1 MSSLPDLRFLLSI
14 NSENAWSDLLATLM
28 NADQAITRSVLGI
41 EAVGP
46 LQIRREVSKSRGRK
60 VSDRPDLV
68 VEANGQVV
76 AVVEVKLLAGLGI
89 EQLERYY
96 KYVAEEDRDD
106 CQFVAV
112 SLQRIRL
119 DTTHAQDWQNLT
131 WEELIAP
138 FTSSPVPWAATTAT
152 AWTSHIE
159 SQVPE
164 VDGDTVW
171 NQIDGIDLYLA
182 LRLRAAYMYDNVTLP
197 GGSSKSIQEIG
208 SGGLYVA
215 IVDAPIPGSGYTVR
229 WEATESLPT
238 QDVGKLAGGS
248 GLRGVDFRFFL
259 VQQQVTSSKAYD
271 WDYLAL
277 LWREYLAQEDW
288 IPWRPHPPRKTVQ
301 WEKDGVARLK
311 ELGAPAFLG
320 NGYGEGQAKLS
331 GEVEFGAHFVLPPS
345 TTLKEA
351 AEVLSRV
358 AVIGSRMA
366 QHATQPQAKETVI
379 ALIDG
384 ESDSSDAGVDG

>member
-28 NADQAITRSVLGI
+28 IADQAITRSVLGI
-41 EAVGP
+41 NVDGP

-60 VSDRPDLV
+60 ASDRPDLV
-68 VEANGQVV
+68 VQVNGQVV
-76 AVVEVKLLAGLGI
+76 AVVEVKLLASLGI

-96 KYVAEEDRDD
+96 RYVAEEDRDD
-106 CQFVAV
+106 CRFAAV
-112 SLQRIRL
+112 SLQRFRL
-119 DTTHAQDWQNLT
+119 DTAHAQDWQNLT

-138 FTSSPVPWAATTAT
+138 FASSPVPWAATTAT

-159 SQVPE
+159 SQVPK
-164 VDGDTVW
+164 VDAHTIW
-171 NQIDGIDLYLA
+171 NQIDDIDLYLA
-182 LRLRAAYMYDNVTLP
+182 LRLRAAYMYDNVALP
-197 GGSSKSIQEIG
+197 GGSSKAIREIG

-229 WEATESLPT
+229 WDATESLPT
-238 QDVGKLAGGS
+238 QEVGKLVDGS

-259 VQQQVTSSKAYD
+259 VQQRVTSSKAFD
-271 WDYLAL
+271 WDHLAL
-277 LWREYLAQEDW
+277 LWQEYLVQEDW
-288 IPWRPHPPRKTVQ
+288 IPWRPHPPRKTLQ

-311 ELGAPAFLG
+311 ALGAPAFLG
-320 NGYGEGQAKLS
+320 AGYGEKQAKLS
-331 GEVEFGAHFVLPPS
+331 GEVEFGARFVLPPS

-351 AEVLSRV
+351 TEVLSRV

-366 QHATQPQAKETVI
+366 QHATQPQGR
-379 ALIDG
+379 L
-384 ESDSSDAGVDG
+384 

>member
-28 NADQAITRSVLGI
+28 IADQAITRSVLGI
-41 EAVGP
+41 NVDSP

-60 VSDRPDLV
+60 ASDRPDLV
-68 VEANGQVV
+68 VQANGQVV

-96 KYVAEEDRDD
+96 RYVAEEDRDD
-106 CQFVAV
+106 CRFVAV
-112 SLQRIRL
+112 SLQRFRL
-119 DTTHAQDWQNLT
+119 DTAHAQDWQNLT

-138 FTSSPVPWAATTAT
+138 FASSPVPWAATTAT

-159 SQVPE
+159 SQVPK
-164 VDGDTVW
+164 VDAHTIW
-171 NQIDGIDLYLA
+171 NQIDDIDLYLA
-182 LRLRAAYMYDNVTLP
+182 LRLRAAYMYDNVALP
-197 GGSSKSIQEIG
+197 GGSSKAIREIG

-229 WEATESLPT
+229 WDATESLPT
-238 QDVGKLAGGS
+238 QEVGKLVDGS

-259 VQQQVTSSKAYD
+259 VQQRVTSSKAFD
-271 WDYLAL
+271 WDHLAL
-277 LWREYLAQEDW
+277 LWQEYLVQEDW
-288 IPWRPHPPRKTVQ
+288 IPWRPHPPRKTLQ

-311 ELGAPAFLG
+311 ALGAPAFLG
-320 NGYGEGQAKLS
+320 AGYGEKQAKLS
-331 GEVEFGAHFVLPPS
+331 GEVEFGARFVLPPS

-351 AEVLSRV
+351 TEVLSRV

-366 QHATQPQAKETVI
+366 QHATQPQGR
-379 ALIDG
+379 L
-384 ESDSSDAGVDG
+384 

>member
-41 EAVGP
+41 DTVGP

-60 VSDRPDLV
+60 AADRPDLV

-96 KYVAEEDRDD
+96 RYVAEEDRDD
-106 CQFVAV
+106 CRFVAV

-138 FTSSPVPWAATTAT
+138 FASSPVTWAATTAT
-152 AWTSHIE
+152 AWTSHIK

-164 VDGDTVW
+164 VDGHTIW
-171 NQIDGIDLYLA
+171 NQIAGIDLYLA
-182 LRLRAAYMYDNVTLP
+182 LRLRAAYMYDNVALP
-197 GGSSKSIQEIG
+197 GGSSKAIREIG

-215 IVDAPIPGSGYTVR
+215 ILDAPIPGSGYTVR
-229 WEATESLPT
+229 WDATESLPT
-238 QDVGKLAGGS
+238 QEVGKLVDSS
-248 GLRGVDFRFFL
+248 GLRGVGFRFFL
-259 VQQQVTSSKAYD
+259 VQQRVTSSKAYD
-271 WDYLAL
+271 WDHLAL
-277 LWREYLAQEDW
+277 LWQEYLAQEDW
-288 IPWRPHPPRKTVQ
+288 IPWRPHPPRKTLQ

-311 ELGAPAFLG
+311 ALGAPAFLG
-320 NGYGEGQAKLS
+320 AGYGEKQAKLS
-331 GEVEFGAHFVLPPS
+331 GEVEFGARFVLPPS

-351 AEVLSRV
+351 TEVLSRV

-366 QHATQPQAKETVI
+366 QHATQPQGR
-379 ALIDG
+379 L
-384 ESDSSDAGVDG
+384 

>member
-14 NSENAWSDLLATLM
+14 NRENAWSDLLATLM

-41 EAVGP
+41 DAVGP

-60 VSDRPDLV
+60 ASDRPDLV
-68 VEANGQVV
+68 VEANDQVV

-96 KYVAEEDRDD
+96 RYVAEEDRDD
-106 CQFVAV
+106 CRFVVV

-119 DTTHAQDWQNLT
+119 DTTHALDWQNRT

-138 FTSSPVPWAATTAT
+138 FASSPVPWAATTAT
-152 AWTSHIE
+152 AWTSHIK

-164 VDGDTVW
+164 VDGHTVW
-171 NQIDGIDLYLA
+171 NQIAGIDLYLA
-182 LRLRAAYMYDNVTLP
+182 LRLREAYMYDNVALP
-197 GGSSKSIQEIG
+197 GGSSKAIREIG

-215 IVDAPIPGSGYTVR
+215 IVDAPVPGSGYTVR
-229 WEATESLPT
+229 WDATESLPT
-238 QDVGKLAGGS
+238 QEVGKLVDSS

-259 VQQQVTSSKAYD
+259 VQQRVTSSKAYD
-271 WDYLAL
+271 WDHLAL
-277 LWREYLAQEDW
+277 LWQEYLAQEDW
-288 IPWRPHPPRKTVQ
+288 IPWRPHPPRKTLQ

-311 ELGAPAFLG
+311 ALGAPAFLG
-320 NGYGEGQAKLS
+320 AGYGEKQAKLS
-331 GEVEFGAHFVLPPS
+331 GEVEFGARFVLPPS

-351 AEVLSRV
+351 TGVLSRV

-366 QHATQPQAKETVI
+366 QHATQPQGR
-379 ALIDG
+379 L
-384 ESDSSDAGVDG
+384 

>member
-41 EAVGP
+41 NAVGP
-46 LQIRREVSKSRGRK
+46 LQVRREVSKSRGRK
-60 VSDRPDLV
+60 ASDRPDLV
-68 VEANGQVV
+68 VETNGQVV

-96 KYVAEEDRDD
+96 RYVAEEDRDD
-106 CQFVAV
+106 CRFVAV
-112 SLQRIRL
+112 SLQRVRL

-138 FTSSPVPWAATTAT
+138 FASSPVPWAATTAT

-164 VDGDTVW
+164 VDGHTVW

-182 LRLRAAYMYDNVTLP
+182 LRLRAAHMYDNVALP
-197 GGSSKSIQEIG
+197 GGSSKSIREID

-215 IVDAPIPGSGYTVR
+215 IVDAPIPGSSYTVR

-238 QDVGKLAGGS
+238 QDVGKLVDSS

-259 VQQQVTSSKAYD
+259 VQQRVTSSKAYD
-271 WDYLAL
+271 WDHLAL
-277 LWREYLAQEDW
+277 LWQEYLAQEEW
-288 IPWRPHPPRKTVQ
+288 IPWKPHPPRKTLQ

-311 ELGAPAFLG
+311 ALGAPAFLG
-320 NGYGEGQAKLS
+320 AGYGEKQAKLS
-331 GEVEFGAHFVLPPS
+331 GEVEFGARFVLPPS

-366 QHATQPQAKETVI
+366 QHATQPQGRV
-379 ALIDG
+379 
-384 ESDSSDAGVDG
+384 

>member
-41 EAVGP
+41 EAFGP
-46 LQIRREVSKSRGRK
+46 LQIRREVSKPRDRK
-60 VSDRPDLV
+60 ASDRPDLV

-76 AVVEVKLLAGLGI
+76 AVVEVKLLAGLGS

-96 KYVAEEDRDD
+96 KYVAEEDRND
-106 CQFVAV
+106 CQFVTV
-112 SLQRIRL
+112 SLRRIRL
-119 DTTHAQDWQNLT
+119 DTTHAQGWQNLT

-138 FTSSPVPWAATTAT
+138 FTSSPMPWAATTAT
-152 AWTSHIE
+152 AWASHIE

-248 GLRGVDFRFFL
+248 GLRGVDVRFFL

-277 LWREYLAQEDW
+277 LWQEYLAQEDW
-288 IPWRPHPPRKTVQ
+288 IPWRPHPPRKTLQ

-331 GEVEFGAHFVLPPS
+331 GEVEFGARFVLPPS

-379 ALIDG
+379 ALING
-384 ESDSSDAGVDG
+384 ESDSGNAGVDG

>member
-1 MSSLPDLRFLLSI
+1 
-14 NSENAWSDLLATLM
+14 M

-41 EAVGP
+41 DAVGL

-60 VSDRPDLV
+60 ASDRPDLV

-96 KYVAEEDRDD
+96 RYVAEEDRDD
-106 CQFVAV
+106 CRFVAV

-138 FTSSPVPWAATTAT
+138 FASSRVPWAATTAT

-164 VDGDTVW
+164 VDGHTIW

-182 LRLRAAYMYDNVTLP
+182 LRLRAAYMHDNVALP
-197 GGSSKSIQEIG
+197 GGSSKAIREIG

-229 WEATESLPT
+229 WDATESLPT
-238 QDVGKLAGGS
+238 QEVGKLVDSS

-259 VQQQVTSSKAYD
+259 VQQRVTSSKAFD
-271 WDYLAL
+271 WDHLVPL
-277 LWREYLAQEDW
+277 RQEYLAQRTGFRGDP
-288 IPWRPHPPRKTVQ
+288 IRRARPCSGRRMAWLDSRRSVLQRSSALATARSRPSSAVKSSSARASCCRPQPHSRKPPRC
-301 WEKDGVARLK
+301 
-311 ELGAPAFLG
+311 
-320 NGYGEGQAKLS
+320 S
-331 GEVEFGAHFVLPPS
+331 
-345 TTLKEA
+345 
-351 AEVLSRV
+351 
-358 AVIGSRMA
+358 
-366 QHATQPQAKETVI
+366 
-379 ALIDG
+379 
-384 ESDSSDAGVDG
+384 AGWL

>member
-41 EAVGP
+41 DAVGP

-60 VSDRPDLV
+60 ASDRPDLV
-68 VEANGQVV
+68 VEAKGQVV

-96 KYVAEEDRDD
+96 RYVAEEDRDD
-106 CQFVAV
+106 CRFVAV

-138 FTSSPVPWAATTAT
+138 FASSPVPWAATTAT
-152 AWTSHIE
+152 AWTSHIK

-164 VDGDTVW
+164 VDGHTVW
-171 NQIDGIDLYLA
+171 NQIAGIDLYLA
-182 LRLRAAYMYDNVTLP
+182 LRLRAAYMYDNVALP
-197 GGSSKSIQEIG
+197 GGSSKAIREIG

-215 IVDAPIPGSGYTVR
+215 IVDAPIRGSGYTVR
-229 WEATESLPT
+229 WDATESLPT
-238 QDVGKLAGGS
+238 QEVGKLVDSS

-259 VQQQVTSSKAYD
+259 VQQRVTSSKAYD
-271 WDYLAL
+271 WDHLAL
-277 LWREYLAQEDW
+277 LWQEYLAQEDW
-288 IPWRPHPPRKTVQ
+288 IPWRPHPPRKTLQ

-311 ELGAPAFLG
+311 ALGAPAFLG
-320 NGYGEGQAKLS
+320 AGYGEKQAMLS
-331 GEVEFGAHFVLPPS
+331 GEVEFGARFVLPPS
-345 TTLKEA
+345 TTLKDA
-351 AEVLSRV
+351 TEVLSRV

-366 QHATQPQAKETVI
+366 LHATQPQGR
-379 ALIDG
+379 L
-384 ESDSSDAGVDG
+384 